1 MKAKG
6 ASSQP
11 RFPKKPIRTRRD
23 PRFFQAPPLRPLFE
37 DGRVCLLDR
46 LRPGFRQVSRRTL
59 GTLTLTPSMIQNKA
73 AINLGITKAKG
84 QAAAPNETVT
94 AQIEHSGRNNPKTQE
109 PPPSEDV
116 ARDPLAW
123 KRRLLPMPAFR
134 VSRHRPHQKNRLHW
148 HCKSQGDARRL
159 GLESSKPPQT
169 QGSLAA
175 SGPVSRL
182 RKLRSPNPY
191 KPRSPRSA
199 KAENRPN
206 HLVCLVRVLLA
217 RQVPIGLFH
226 LRRNEEAKGLLRWRA
241 SRSHREKP
249 RSPAQACLRNCFM
262 SLDSPPR
269 LVLAARGAMEPKD
282 VVGVALLAK
291 PKPRLPRPQ
300 RCAAPP
306 PSS

>member
-1 MKAKG
+1 
-6 ASSQP
+6 
-11 RFPKKPIRTRRD
+11 
-23 PRFFQAPPLRPLFE
+23 
-37 DGRVCLLDR
+37 
-46 LRPGFRQVSRRTL
+46 
-59 GTLTLTPSMIQNKA
+59 
-73 AINLGITKAKG
+73 
-84 QAAAPNETVT
+84 
-94 AQIEHSGRNNPKTQE
+94 
-109 PPPSEDV
+109 
-116 ARDPLAW
+116 
-123 KRRLLPMPAFR
+123 MPAFR

-249 RSPAQACLRNCFM
+249 RSPRSGLPKK
-262 SLDSPPR
+262 LLHEPR
-269 LVLAARGAMEPKD
+269 LAAS
-282 VVGVALLAK
+282 
-291 PKPRLPRPQ
+291 PRPRCKRGHGAQ
-300 RCAAPP
+300 GCGRSRAPRKAKAEASKAAALRCASAIFVTCFSSSRCRTRRITYLRHVCKAGEVPKAEDRVLKFFMRLSLGPRAPR
-306 PSS
+306 